1 MIELKAADLQAPP
14 SIAALQNKALG
25 IGLVGIAASIAGY
38 LSDPRAATESYLL
51 AFIYWIAFPLGSLG
65 LMMVHHLSGGGWGM
79 PVRRIFEAS
88 ARTLPYMAVLG
99 IPILLGMHHIYE
111 WTDTAKVAADPI
123 LLQKQPYLNI
133 PFFVARYALYFVIWT
148 GLAYTLS
155 GWSRSQDTNYEPGS
169 ERKFR
174 LVSGPGILLYAVAST
189 FAVDRLADVA
199 RPALVLDHLR
209 PAVPHPAGAGGDGL
223 RPAADGVDVEDAADV
238 AHRARQRHPRLRQVP
253 ARLRD
258 DLGLLLVLAVPDH
271 LVGEPARGDSLVSRT
286 HEPRLGVVQHPAH
299 RRPVLPAVLPAA
311 VARPQADRRPRR
323 HRRRR
328 WSW

>member
-38 LSDPRAATESYLL
+38 LADPKAATESYLL

-88 ARTLPYMAVLG
+88 ARTLPFMALLG

-111 WTDTAKVAADPI
+111 WTDAAQGRRRSDPAAEAAVPEHPVLRRALRA
-123 LLQKQPYLNI
+123 LLRHLDR
-133 PFFVARYALYFVIWT
+133 ARLHAV
-148 GLAYTLS
+148 
-155 GWSRSQDTNYEPGS
+155 
-169 ERKFR
+169 R
-174 LVSGPGILLYAVAST
+174 LVAQPGHELRA
-189 FAVDRLADVA
+189 RLGAEVPAAQRARHPALRGRLDLRRRRLDDVA

-209 PAVPHPAGAGGDGL
+209 PAVPDPAGAGGDRL

-253 ARLRD
+253 AHLRHG
-258 DLGLLLVLAVPDH
+258 LGLLLVLAVPDH
-271 LVGEPARGDSLVSRT
+271 LVGEPARGDSLVSRRACAT
-286 HEPRLGVVQHPAH
+286 AGSGSA
-299 RRPVLPAVLPAA
+299 
-311 VARPQADRRPRR
+311 
-323 HRRRR
+323 
-328 WSW
+328 SC